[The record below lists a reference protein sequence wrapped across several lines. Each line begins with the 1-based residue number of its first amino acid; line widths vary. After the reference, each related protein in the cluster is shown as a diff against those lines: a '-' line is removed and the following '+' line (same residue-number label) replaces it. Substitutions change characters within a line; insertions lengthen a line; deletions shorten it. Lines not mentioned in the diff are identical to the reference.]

1 MKREILN
8 FFEMKIPSKSI
19 NEGFARM
26 AVSAFASQTDPTIE
40 QLAEIKTVI
49 SEAITNAVVHGY
61 QNEPGIIHVK
71 VSLLKEKT
79 LKIVVKDKGV
89 GIPDIHKAMEPLY
102 TTGNADRA
110 GMGFTIMQTFTD
122 KLKVVSRPGKGT
134 TLTMEKAL

>member
-61 QNEPGIIHVK
+61 QNEPGIIHVT

>member
-110 GMGFTIMQTFTD
+110 GLGFTIMQTFTD
-122 KLKVVSRPGKGT
+122 KLKVVSRLGKGT

>member
-26 AVSAFASQTDPTIE
+26 AVSAFTSQTDPTIE

>member
-61 QNEPGIIHVK
+61 QNEPGIIHVTK
-71 VSLLKEKT
+71 GWESPTSTKLWNPFT
-79 LKIVVKDKGV
+79 LPGT
-89 GIPDIHKAMEPLY
+89 PTAPAWALPLCKPLR
-102 TTGNADRA
+102 T
-110 GMGFTIMQTFTD
+110 
-122 KLKVVSRPGKGT
+122 S
-134 TLTMEKAL
+134 

>member
-1 MKREILN
+1 
-8 FFEMKIPSKSI
+8 MKIPSKSI

>member
-71 VSLLKEKT
+71 VSLLKGQRGGNPRHPQSYGT
-79 LKIVVKDKGV
+79 
-89 GIPDIHKAMEPLY
+89 PLHY
-102 TTGNADRA
+102 RERRPRRHGLYHYANLYGQAEGGFQTGQRNHADH
-110 GMGFTIMQTFTD
+110 
-122 KLKVVSRPGKGT
+122 GKSP
-134 TLTMEKAL
+134 LTRFVWIRI

>member
-8 FFEMKIPSKSI
+8 FFEMKIPSNSI

-61 QNEPGIIHVK
+61 QNEPGMIHVK

>member
-49 SEAITNAVVHGY
+49 SEAITNAVVHCY

>member
-89 GIPDIHKAMEPLY
+89 GIPNIHKAMEPLY

>member
-19 NEGFARM
+19 NEGFARL